1 MTVSPRGRVV
11 PQVATL
17 AQRNALKV
25 STALRVSSLRGP
37 MSEQKADK
45 AAGREQRLVLQD
57 CSGGVTEI
65 GYADKFLRSSSPY
78 LSCTDGNGVDIS
90 IPS

>member
-1 MTVSPRGRVV
+1 MLPGQDMTVSPRGRVV

-25 STALRVSSLRGP
+25 STALRVQSLRDP
-37 MSEQKADK
+37 PSVQKADR

-57 CSGGVTEI
+57 STVTEV
-65 GYADKFLRSSSPY
+65 GYADKFLRYNFSQ
-78 LSCTDGNGVDIS
+78 LSF
-90 IPS
+90 P